1 MIFQAP
7 IKSHKVALSDLP
19 ESAHIIG
26 TSLKLKDDDA
36 YSDAKLLNLQSL
48 PQCQQLRGTG

>member
-26 TSLKLKDDDA
+26 TSLKFKDDDA